1 MQLTDHFSLAELI
14 ASTEARKRGI
24 DNTPSDETVDNLRR
38 LAQTLEQ
45 ARVLLGGKPMLISSG
60 YRCPALNR
68 AVGGVSDSAHLRG
81 LAADF
86 VCPAF
91 GSPLEVVRKLAAS
104 NLAFD
109 QVIHEGGRWVHIGLA
124 ADGKKPR
131 RQVLTA
137 SFSGEHATYTVG
149 A

>member
-14 ASTEARKRGI
+14 ASTEARKRDI
-24 DNTPSDETVDNLRR
+24 DNTPSAETVDNLRR

-45 ARVLLGGKPMLISSG
+45 ARVLLGGKPILVSSG

-68 AVGGVSDSAHLRG
+68 AVGGVSDSAHLHG

-104 NLAFD
+104 NLPFD

-137 SFSGEHATYTVG
+137 NFSGEHATYTVG

>member
-1 MQLTDHFSLAELI
+1 MQLTDHFTLDELT
-14 ASTEARKRGI
+14 ASDVARTRHI
-24 DNTPSDETVDNLRR
+24 DNTPSAATVENLRR

-45 ARVLLGGKPMLISSG
+45 ARVLLGGKPMQITSG

-68 AVGGVSDSAHLRG
+68 AVGGVASSAHLAG

-86 VCPAF
+86 VCPKF
-91 GSPLEVVRKLAAS
+91 GAPLDVVRKLAAS

-109 QVIHEGGRWVHIGLA
+109 QLIHEGGRWVHIGLA
-124 ADGKKPR
+124 ADGVKPR

-137 SFSGEHATYTVG
+137 RFSGETASYTVG